1 MTSIDI
7 KRYIS
12 LSFLTMIIMFTSSAY
27 AAQSGG
33 PMPVVARKASCTNCH
48 KIEKKLIGPAF
59 VWVADKYKDDKEA
72 GRKAIIDQIINGGQG
87 KWTKYTKGAVMP
99 SYGSTT
105 TEAQRDELAD
115 FILGLE
121 PIAPSEQ

>member
-1 MTSIDI
+1 MTIKDINTYVGMSI
-7 KRYIS
+7 
-12 LSFLTMIIMFTSSAY
+12 LTMMLIFASTAH

-33 PMPVVARKASCTNCH
+33 PMPEVARKASCTNCH

-59 VWVADKYKDDKEA
+59 VWVAYKYKDDKEA
-72 GRKAIIDQIINGGQG
+72 GRKAIIDQIINGGEG

-121 PIAPSEQ
+121 PIAPPEQ